1 MSESG
6 NNNTIKG
13 CIESGADDYLEK
25 PIQRKELEKLWIPAY
40 RRRIRM
46 CNEVLQTDEKKKIRK
61 VWSPDENE
69 NFLYAYEEA
78 KKSGGMNPFPNL

>member
-6 NNNTIKG
+6 NDDTIKD
-13 CIESGADDYLEK
+13 CIKYGAYDYLVK
-25 PIQRKELEKLWIPAY
+25 PIQRKELKKLWIPAF
-40 RRRIRM
+40 RQRISM
-46 CNEVLQTDEKKKIRK
+46 CNEVPQTDEKKKLRK

-78 KKSGGMNPFPNL
+78 KKSHGMNPFPNL